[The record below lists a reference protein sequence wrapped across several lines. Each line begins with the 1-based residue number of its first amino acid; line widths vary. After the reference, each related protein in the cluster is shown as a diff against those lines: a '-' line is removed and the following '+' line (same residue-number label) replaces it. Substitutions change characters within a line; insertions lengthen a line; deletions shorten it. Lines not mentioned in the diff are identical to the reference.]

1 MQFQGPVTLHPP
13 LSFITHVHTSHRHYV
28 EVVGS
33 YIPLEEEFLTFITTI
48 RAEYDPWL
56 KQADVEDKLSA
67 VSLQGTLAD
76 TLTEVRMYWT
86 SPEIL
91 H

>member
-1 MQFQGPVTLHPP
+1 MLFQGSVTLHPP

-28 EVVGS
+28 EVTVS
-33 YIPLEEEFLTFITTI
+33 YIPLEEKFLTFITTI